1 MSPITTVAA
10 AVLIAAA
17 AGLAGYGKGY
27 FAGELSVQQKWD
39 KEKAIQMA
47 EYAKAQEESRNKERQ
62 FQASAE
68 IIRKEKE
75 REIREITARNT
86 ALVNSLQQRPDRPK
100 AGEVSGSART
110 CDGASGKEL
119 ARGDSVFLAG
129 YGSDA
134 AQLQAAYNQCVKQ
147 YNQIR
152 EGMKNGN

>member
-1 MSPITTVAA
+1 MNPITTAAA

-27 FAGELSVQQKWD
+27 FAGKSDVQQAWD

-47 EYAKAQEESRNKERQ
+47 EYAKAQEEARKKEQQ

-68 IIRKEKE
+68 TIRKEKE

-86 ALVNSLQQRPDRPK
+86 ALVNSLQQRSDRPK
-100 AGEVSGSART
+100 AGEVSGSTRT
-110 CDGASGKEL
+110 CSGASGAEL

-129 YGSDA
+129 YSADA
-134 AQLQAAYNQCVKQ
+134 ARLQTAYEQCVKQ